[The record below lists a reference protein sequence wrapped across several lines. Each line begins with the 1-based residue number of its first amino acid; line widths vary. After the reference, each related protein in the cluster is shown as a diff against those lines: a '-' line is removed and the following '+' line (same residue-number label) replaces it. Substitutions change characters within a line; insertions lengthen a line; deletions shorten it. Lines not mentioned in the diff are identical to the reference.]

1 MKRCLLSI
9 LLSMIWIG
17 GALAQ
22 QQWSITEIT
31 DGSVPVEIVADTR
44 ELAINTYPEA
54 LPDGRIAT
62 IVNTDDIAS
71 AWYSEPTG
79 RYTHGVLGDAIEA
92 GALKIKTPRGE
103 TRTFRLPR
111 TEVFEDLT
119 PRLADL
125 DGDGRTEIITILSSV
140 TQGASL
146 AIFGVSGNAL
156 VKKAQSNFIGRS
168 NRWLNIAEFAK
179 FTKSFS
185 PEIALVLTPHIG
197 GTLQFYKYQNSAL
210 FLVVSARSFSNH
222 VIGSTELRL
231 SAQTDLDSN
240 GSADLAI
247 PSADRRS
254 LIVLG
259 FTTSGLKELARIALP
274 AAIDKA
280 IGVEGTGNS
289 TRFFVGLEDGKIYAV
304 HR

>member
-1 MKRCLLSI
+1 MRVLLTFF
-9 LLSMIWIG
+9 LLLA
-17 GALAQ
+17 GAVGAPAQ
-22 QQWSITEIT
+22 QQWTLTEIT
-31 DGSVPVEIVADTR
+31 DGSVPAEIVADSR
-44 ELAINTYPEA
+44 ELAIDVYSGA

-62 IVNTDDIAS
+62 IANTDDVAS

-103 TRTFRLPR
+103 TKTFRLPR

-125 DGDGRTEIITILSSV
+125 DDDGRTEIITILSSV

-156 VKKAQSNFIGRS
+156 VKQAQSSFIGRS
-168 NRWLNIAEFAK
+168 NRWLNIAETGN
-179 FTKSFS
+179 FTKSFT
-185 PEIALVLTPHIG
+185 PEIALVKTPHIG
-197 GTLQFYKYQNSAL
+197 GTLQFYKYQSGNL
-210 FLVVSARSFSNH
+210 ILIVSARSFSNH

-231 SAQTDLDSN
+231 STQTDLDGN
-240 GSADLAI
+240 GSADLVI

-254 LIVLG
+254 LLVLG
-259 FTTSGLKELARIALP
+259 FTSTGLIELARVAMP

-280 IGVEGTGNS
+280 IGVEGSGSS
-289 TRFFVGLEDGKIYAV
+289 TRFLVGLEDGKIYAV